1 MHRPL
6 DQVLGALNG
15 LVGDY
20 LHERGN
26 ELATPMLLV
35 RDGEPLSAEALA
47 ESLARSPERVVLLV
61 HGLMATEHCFRM
73 EDGEDYGSLLA
84 KDLGHLPLYLRYN
97 SGRHVSESGES
108 LDALLSELAGR
119 LPPSVEELVLLGH
132 SMGGLV
138 IRAATHV
145 AGASERPSPWLP
157 LVRRAV
163 YVGSP
168 HLGAPLERLGNV
180 ASWVLAQVGNPIT
193 GLIAEIANLRSAG
206 VKDLRY
212 ANLRREDWEGVEADA
227 LLQNTRHPVP
237 LLPQIRH
244 HLVVGTLSTDP
255 TLAVLFGDAL
265 VPVPSAAG
273 RAEPRHRSA
282 VFPQEHVAMF
292 PGRAHLALAQ
302 DREVYAQLR
311 AWLSEELSP

>member
-20 LHERGN
+20 LHRREN
-26 ELATPMLLV
+26 ELATPMVLV

-47 ESLARSPERVVLLV
+47 ASLAASPRRIVLIV

-84 KDLGHLPLYLRYN
+84 QDLGFLPLYVRYN

-108 LDALLSELAGR
+108 LDALLSDLAGK
-119 LPPSVEELVLLGH
+119 LPPSVEEVVLLGH

-145 AGASERPSPWLP
+145 ASERKSPWLP

-244 HLVVGTLSTDP
+244 HLVVGTLSEDP